1 VRPRI
6 FAVFRLTISSNVP
19 TLGLAFASLV
29 AERLGLSRYVPPGYS
44 REQPGLAFVLAARSP
59 NNEHIIAA
67 SPQRSC
73 QKLP

>member
-1 VRPRI
+1 
-6 FAVFRLTISSNVP
+6 LTISSNVP